1 MYLNIDP
8 MFLES
13 SLISQFQNE
22 NETWKRILAFIKEEN
37 INIKNRLSEIVKN
50 MDSEEDMLERIEY
63 FQNCF
68 VEEDEKLRYMVKE
81 VDVQGKS
88 LIRDIYEDGNFVKG
102 VKSNQSRLR
111 KEMEKTEKDFNKL
124 KFEFNSYLSEAL

>member
-1 MYLNIDP
+1 